1 MSDEGFEIIK
11 KKKTKYVA
19 YWIRRRNGG
28 LDQMPLTNNYTKT
41 KGQNIYTKHLAS

>member
-1 MSDEGFEIIK
+1 MNDEGFEIIK
-11 KKKTKYVA
+11 KKNVE

-41 KGQNIYTKHLAS
+41 KS

>member
-1 MSDEGFEIIK
+1 MNDEGFEIIK
-11 KKKTKYVA
+11 KKPKYVA

-41 KGQNIYTKHLAS
+41 KSQNIYTKH

>member
-1 MSDEGFEIIK
+1 MNDEGFEIIK
-11 KKKTKYVA
+11 KKYVE

-41 KGQNIYTKHLAS
+41 KSQNIYTKHLAS